1 MTPYIEDSGWVEMDS
16 YINTEYFDAHVAEH
30 MRIRRI
36 GKMVCLTGRVV
47 NKVVL
52 ASRTTYKIFS
62 KVLPNNFLPIQW
74 FSFQGEVGLGLI
86 TNFIL
91 TTDGWLNTR
100 CREQAYPV
108 DTGATLSIH
117 CVYFTS

>member
-52 ASRTTYKIFS
+52 ASGTTYKIFS
-62 KVLPNNFLPIQW
+62 KVLPNNFLPMQW
-74 FSFQGEVGLGLI
+74 FTFQGEVRKWI
-86 TNFIL
+86 N
-91 TTDGWLNTR
+91 
-100 CREQAYPV
+100 Y
-108 DTGATLSIH
+108 
-117 CVYFTS
+117 